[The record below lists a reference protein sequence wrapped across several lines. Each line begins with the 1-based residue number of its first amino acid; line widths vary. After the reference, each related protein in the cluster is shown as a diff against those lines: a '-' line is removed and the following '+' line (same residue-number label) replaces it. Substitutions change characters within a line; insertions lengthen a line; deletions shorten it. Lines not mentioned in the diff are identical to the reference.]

1 MANSNPTITRCVI
14 GEARVNYP
22 KVFEPES
29 FNGGAPA
36 YNVTL
41 SFPKENTALLNKIE
55 AAIEECKA
63 KFAAQN
69 GGRIPKN
76 FVLPLIKDGDTDY
89 ESDGY
94 AGLYTIK
101 LKSKFKPELVKKV
114 KVMGK
119 TQLAPITDEDE
130 FYAGCYCYAAVDFF
144 AYSSDVSKGISAG
157 LSSLLKSRDGERF
170 VSSAKGDAADTF
182 ADVLGD
188 IDDIDDEGDVF

>member
-22 KVFEPES
+22 KVFEPET

-144 AYSSDVSKGISAG
+144 VYSSDVSKGISAG

>member
-29 FNGGAPA
+29 FNGSAPV

-144 AYSSDVSKGISAG
+144 AYSSDVAKGISAG
-157 LSSLLKSRDGERF
+157 LSSLLKTRDGERF

-188 IDDIDDEGDVF
+188 IDDIDDDDYVE

>member
-1 MANSNPTITRCVI
+1 MANSNPTITRCLI
-14 GEARVNYP
+14 GEARVNFP

-41 SFPKENTALLNKIE
+41 SFPKTDTALLAKIE
-55 AAIEECKA
+55 KAIEECKA
-63 KFAAQN
+63 KYAAQN
-69 GGRIPKN
+69 GGKVPKN

-101 LKSKFKPELVKKV
+101 LKSKFKPELVKKAT
-114 KVMGK
+114 VMGK
-119 TQLAPITDEDE
+119 TQLVPITDEDE

-144 AYSSDVSKGISAG
+144 AYNSDVAKGISAG
-157 LSSLLKSRDGERF
+157 LSSILKTRDGERF
-170 VSSAKGDAADTF
+170 VSTAKGDAADTF

-188 IDDIDDEGDVF
+188 IDSIEDDEDVF